1 MYICIYIDKFKL
13 LKIKNNND
21 NINLS
26 IKNTKEGEMK
36 MVKNTK
42 GITLIALV
50 ITIIV
55 LILLAGVSISLI
67 MDNNGIATK
76 AKQAGQNYQNA
87 AIEEQTAINS
97 IFSGLNGGS
106 STPTYTAYVIG
117 QEVTVGGE
125 SFYVLENS
133 DATQS
138 SVTLLA
144 KYNLNQ
150 AGTAQAP
157 NAAYGDTAVRFSN
170 KKYWASKHATYYDA
184 NDSGWNPSPKEGS
197 SKWTKAYLDLNNEP
211 IPTTGENAE
220 TVATNA
226 ILKARA
232 YATAKGGTNGRLLTY
247 EEADALKTSYGD
259 MIWGTANTNGT
270 DGNFLYYWLSSVS
283 PYGGDSVWIAYGD
296 GSDFDLGT
304 FDYDDIIGVRPVI
317 IVSKSLVS

>member
-1 MYICIYIDKFKL
+1 MKKL
-13 LKIKNNND
+13 KNA
-21 NINLS
+21 
-26 IKNTKEGEMK
+26 
-36 MVKNTK
+36 K
-42 GITLIALV
+42 GITLVALV

-55 LILLAGVSISLI
+55 LIILAGISISI
-67 MDNNGIATK
+67 VMGNNGLVPTTK
-76 AKQAGQNYQNA
+76 KAAENYQLA
-87 AIEEQTAINS
+87 ANEEQTSITNLMEQLNS
-97 IFSGLNGGS
+97 NTGGS
-106 STPTYTAYVIG
+106 GNGSVTPTQTNAAYVIG

-144 KYNLNQ
+144 KYNLNT

-170 KKYWASKHATYYDA
+170 TNYWGQGTPSRWSTYYDA
-184 NDSGWNPSPKEGS
+184 NDSGWNPSPKVDASAENNWQGS
-197 SKWTKAYLDLNNEP
+197 TWVKAYLDLNNET

-220 TVATNA
+220 TTSTNA

-270 DGNFLYYWLSSVS
+270 TGNWLGYWLSST
-283 PYGGDSVWIAYGD
+283 YYLGRESVWVVYGYA
-296 GSDFDLGT
+296 GNFVSSEFDIGT
-304 FDYDDIIGVRPVI
+304 RIGVRPVI
-317 IVSKSLVS
+317 TVPKSLVS